1 MATRTTSV
9 KIPHNPRI
17 VRARGGKRP
26 VSDAVVPSVK
36 GLRSVTPS
44 TLGIQDRAR
53 LGKCVKA
60 ATTLA
65 AGLDALITCRDSGY
79 PELEALARDPRFV
92 KAIAA
97 AIQKISTQ
105 VDSIIHPSAEGNPDD
120 AAGLISR
127 RNGQDGGSWF
137 ALDHET
143 RLQREAAAK
152 RAVELR
158 ATMEMDTPQ
167 NIARIRLGLAP
178 VSVNDEALYAMFEG
192 KE

>member
-17 VRARGGKRP
+17 VRTRGRNRP
-26 VSDAVVPSVK
+26 ISDAVVPSVK
-36 GLRSVTPS
+36 GLRSVAPS
-44 TLGIQDRAR
+44 TLGLQGCVR

-60 ATTLA
+60 ATSLA
-65 AGLDALITCRDSGY
+65 AGLDALITCRDSGH

-105 VDSIIHPSAEGNPDD
+105 VDSVIHPSAEGNPDD
-120 AAGLISR
+120 AAGLIGCD
-127 RNGQDGGSWF
+127 GQDGGNWF

-152 RAVELR
+152 RAAELR
-158 ATMEMDTPQ
+158 AAIEMDTPQ

-178 VSVNDEALYAMFEG
+178 VSVNDDVLYAMFEG
-192 KE
+192 KK